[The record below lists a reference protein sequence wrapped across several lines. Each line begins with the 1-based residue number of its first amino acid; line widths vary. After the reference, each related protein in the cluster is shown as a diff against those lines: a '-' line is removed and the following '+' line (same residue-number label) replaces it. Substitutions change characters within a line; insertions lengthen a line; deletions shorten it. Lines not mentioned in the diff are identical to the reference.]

1 MPKPALIKDNQFIK
15 RHKEQGEYRLNKA
28 LRELDGLTESI
39 KEIEDKNTSILN
51 SKVNMLQMS

>member
-1 MPKPALIKDNQFIK
+1 MPKTAETQDSQPIK

-39 KEIEDKNTSILN
+39 KEI
-51 SKVNMLQMS
+51 QY

>member
-1 MPKPALIKDNQFIK
+1 MPNPVETESSQPIK

-39 KEIEDKNTSILN
+39 KEIEDTVDKENTQLEIY
-51 SKVNMLQMS
+51 

>member
-1 MPKPALIKDNQFIK
+1 MPKPAENKSSQPIK

-39 KEIEDKNTSILN
+39 KQIEDTIDKENAQLEIY
-51 SKVNMLQMS
+51 